1 MFDNAL
7 IVATQVMILFF
18 LVGVGYLIRKVKMID
33 EIGLRQVNNLLLL
46 IVNPC
51 LILYS
56 FQSNFDRSL
65 LTGMLIALVS
75 ALATHVLGAI
85 LSKLV
90 FRRKPAAQRGVLQF
104 SVVFSNCAFMCIPLL
119 NAVLGNEGVMY
130 GSIYIA
136 IFNIGSWTY
145 GVLLMTGN
153 RKDINLRQAFINPG
167 TLTILIALP
176 LFLFQIRLPEVPL
189 TVIGYLA
196 AMNTPLAMIIIGIQ
210 LAMIPF
216 LSMFREKTVYTAAAL
231 RLLVIPGLMLLILSL
246 FGLDRTVLLA
256 CLIPAMAPTAAA
268 ATLFATRYD
277 QDAALATKSI
287 ALTTLLSVLTMPL
300 LIFCSDI
307 LNH

>member
-7 IVATQVMILFF
+7 IVATQVLILFF
-18 LVGVGYLIRKVKMID
+18 LVGVGYLIRKVRLID

-51 LILYS
+51 LILFS

-85 LSKLV
+85 LAKLV
-90 FRRKPAAQRGVLQF
+90 FRHKPDSQRGVLQF
-104 SVVFSNCAFMCIPLL
+104 SVIFSNCAFMCIPLL

-176 LFLFQIRLPEVPL
+176 LFLFQIRLPEIPL

-216 LSMFREKTVYTAAAL
+216 LSMFREKIGRASCGV
-231 RLLVIPGLMLLILSL
+231 RV
-246 FGLDRTVLLA
+246 
-256 CLIPAMAPTAAA
+256 
-268 ATLFATRYD
+268 
-277 QDAALATKSI
+277 
-287 ALTTLLSVLTMPL
+287 
-300 LIFCSDI
+300 
-307 LNH
+307 